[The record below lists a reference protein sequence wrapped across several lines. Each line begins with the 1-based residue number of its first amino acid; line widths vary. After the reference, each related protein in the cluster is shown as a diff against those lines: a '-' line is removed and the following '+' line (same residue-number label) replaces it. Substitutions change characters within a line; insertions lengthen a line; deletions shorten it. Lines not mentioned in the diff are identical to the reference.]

1 MDSLWRDL
9 HFAFRTLRKSP
20 AYTAVALATLAL
32 GIGANSAIFSVV
44 KGVVLNPLPFTDS
57 DELVRVWEVSKSGFV
72 MQSAWRNFVDW
83 RERTERFDD
92 LMAHTSGGPA
102 TVLGTGRP
110 LRVGVASVSE
120 GFFATLGVQPVHGR
134 AFLAEE
140 HRFGADPAAVISDAF
155 WRTYLG
161 ADPDIASKRLVVSG
175 FDVRV
180 VGVMPRGFE
189 YPGSIDIW
197 YPIELDDQ
205 SESRSAHNY
214 VVVGRLKDGV
224 SVEQADAELDAIT
237 ASFLEDD
244 PGVVNETWFEDYF
257 PLEVRLASLRDALIG
272 DTRRPLAILLGA
284 SVLLLMVAC
293 TNLASTSLARGINRD
308 RELAVRQSMGAGR
321 GRIARQLFTESLTLA
336 LGGAVLGVGLAAL
349 TIRALPALA
358 PAGIPRIDEVT
369 LDTAVLGFTLL
380 ISILAALLFGLFP
393 AFRASRDSFGAVLRS
408 GTRAG
413 VSQSQKRI
421 WSWLVASEVALAL
434 VLLIGSGLLIRSFW
448 TVLSVEPG
456 FRTEG
461 ILTATVNP
469 PASKYGDDDAKRR
482 YYDGLL
488 TELETVPGIAE
499 GGLVTRP
506 PLTSVSNGL
515 VDVRGGPRAGVTG
528 YYQLVGGDYFR
539 AMGMTLL
546 RGRPFDPVLD
556 HENAEHVVMVNQAF
570 AKQAWPGDDPIG
582 KQMTGGGMDNFWDQ
596 EKWATVIGVVSDVR
610 QRNLTRAPAPT
621 YYFFYRQRPFRAW
634 SMTAILRPQAGSAGA
649 LAAPVRNAV
658 RRLDTDVPVTFAT
671 IESRVS
677 RAVADRRFT
686 MMVLVFFAAVALILA
701 CVGIYGVVAY
711 TVARR
716 SREIGIR
723 IALGADPASVR
734 RLIQRGSLVPVAVGA
749 VVGISLAMALT
760 RVMRSL
766 LYEISPADPLTFVAV
781 LVSVGTA
788 AWLASFIPSL
798 RSTRVNPTVTMRAE

>member
-1 MDSLWRDL
+1 
-9 HFAFRTLRKSP
+9 
-20 AYTAVALATLAL
+20 
-32 GIGANSAIFSVV
+32 
-44 KGVVLNPLPFTDS
+44 
-57 DELVRVWEVSKSGFV
+57 
-72 MQSAWRNFVDW
+72 
-83 RERTERFDD
+83 
-92 LMAHTSGGPA
+92 
-102 TVLGTGRP
+102 
-110 LRVGVASVSE
+110 
-120 GFFATLGVQPVHGR
+120 VQ
-134 AFLAEE
+134 
-140 HRFGADPAAVISDAF
+140 
-155 WRTYLG
+155 
-161 ADPDIASKRLVVSG
+161 
-175 FDVRV
+175 
-180 VGVMPRGFE
+180 
-189 YPGSIDIW
+189 
-197 YPIELDDQ
+197 
-205 SESRSAHNY
+205 
-214 VVVGRLKDGV
+214 
-224 SVEQADAELDAIT
+224 
-237 ASFLEDD
+237 
-244 PGVVNETWFEDYF
+244 
-257 PLEVRLASLRDALIG
+257 
-272 DTRRPLAILLGA
+272 
-284 SVLLLMVAC
+284 
-293 TNLASTSLARGINRD
+293 
-308 RELAVRQSMGAGR
+308 
-321 GRIARQLFTESLTLA
+321 
-336 LGGAVLGVGLAAL
+336 
-349 TIRALPALA
+349 
-358 PAGIPRIDEVT
+358 
-369 LDTAVLGFTLL
+369 
-380 ISILAALLFGLFP
+380 
-393 AFRASRDSFGAVLRS
+393 
-408 GTRAG
+408 
-413 VSQSQKRI
+413 
-421 WSWLVASEVALAL
+421 
-434 VLLIGSGLLIRSFW
+434 
-448 TVLSVEPG
+448 PG

-488 TELETVPGIAE
+488 TELETVPGIAQ

-634 SMTAILRPQAGSAGA
+634 SMTAILRPKAGNAGA
-649 LAAPVRNAV
+649 LAAPVRKAV

-749 VVGISLAMALT
+749 VVGIGLAMGLT